1 MKRIGAIALIALA
14 ASATS
19 LVALAGGEKP
29 AMPSVSG
36 KAAMNVVE
44 TAVAAGD
51 FKTLVAAVKAAG
63 LAEALSG
70 KGPFTVF
77 APTDAAF
84 AKLPAGTVENLLKPE
99 NKTKLADLL
108 KFHVLGAEVMAAD
121 AMKMSESIATL
132 QGSTFSIVAKEG
144 KVMIGNDKG
153 MATIVKTDIKCSN
166 GVIHVID
173 AVIMPK

>member
-1 MKRIGAIALIALA
+1 MKRLCTLGLVALV
-14 ASATS
+14 ASSAS
-19 LVALAGGEKP
+19 LVALAGGNKP
-29 AMPSVSG
+29 AMPSAGS
-36 KAAMNVVE
+36 KASLNVVE
-44 TAVAAGD
+44 TAIAAGD
-51 FKTLVAAVKAAG
+51 FKTLVTAVKAAG

-84 AKLPAGTVENLLKPE
+84 AKLPAGTVETLLKPE
-99 NKTKLADLL
+99 NKTKLADIL
-108 KFHVLGAEVMAAD
+108 KYHVLGAEVLAAD
-121 AMKMSESIATL
+121 AVKMSESIATL
-132 QGSTFSIVAKEG
+132 QGSTFNIVAKDG

>member
-1 MKRIGAIALIALA
+1 MKRIGPIVC
-14 ASATS
+14 
-19 LVALAGGEKP
+19 LVALASSASYVAFAGGEKP
-29 AMPSVSG
+29 AMPAVGAKGS
-36 KAAMNVVE
+36 MNVVE
-44 TAVAAGD
+44 TAIAAGD
-51 FKTLVAAVKAAG
+51 FKTLVTAVKAAG

-84 AKLPAGTVENLLKPE
+84 GKLPAGTVESLLKPE
-99 NKTKLADLL
+99 NKATLANIL
-108 KFHVLGAEVMAAD
+108 KYHVLGAEVMAAD
-121 AMKMSESIATL
+121 AVKMSESTATL
-132 QGSTFSIVAKEG
+132 QGTPFRIVTKDG